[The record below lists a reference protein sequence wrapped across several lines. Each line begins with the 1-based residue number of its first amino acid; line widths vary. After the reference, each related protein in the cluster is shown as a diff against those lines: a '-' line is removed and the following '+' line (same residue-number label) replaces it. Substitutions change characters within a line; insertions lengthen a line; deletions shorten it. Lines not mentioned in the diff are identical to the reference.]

1 MEVQKVVSIE
11 TVIEFIESHLDGKL
25 ELDTVAAAVHYSK
38 YHLHRMFTET
48 VGMTIHDYVSRR
60 QLTEAAKLLVFSKK
74 SIIDIALICGYESQ
88 QAFTSVFK
96 AMYKMPPA
104 EYRDLGQFYPLQLRF
119 YLHKEAHNNMNFTS
133 DDIKLA
139 TISDIPAWMELVRM
153 VVDGYP
159 YLDEADYLAK
169 LKNSIEKSQALIL
182 PLGNIAIGIMA
193 FSYNTGSIEFMGVHP
208 QYRSY
213 GIPKLFLDKLM
224 NEYLPQQEIST
235 TTYRE
240 NDKADTGYRN
250 ELKQL
255 GFSERELLIEFGYPT
270 QRFVLPIP
278 E

>member
-11 TVIEFIESHLDGKL
+11 TVIDFIENHLDGKL
-25 ELDTVAAAVHYSK
+25 ELDTVAASVHYSK
-38 YHLHRMFTET
+38 YHLPRMFTET

-88 QAFTSVFK
+88 QAFTSAFK

-119 YLHKEAHNNMNFTS
+119 YLHKEAHSNMKFTS

-169 LKNSIEKSQALIL
+169 LKNSIEKRQALIL
-182 PLGNIAIGIMA
+182 PLGNLAIGIMA

-255 GFSERELLIEFGYPT
+255 GFAERELLIEFGYPT

>member
-11 TVIEFIESHLDGKL
+11 TVIDFIENHLDGKL
-25 ELDTVAAAVHYSK
+25 ELDTVAASVHYSK

-88 QAFTSVFK
+88 QAFTSAFK

-119 YLHKEAHNNMNFTS
+119 YLHKEAHSNMKFTS

-159 YLDEADYLAK
+159 YLDEADYLA
-169 LKNSIEKSQALIL
+169 LIL
-182 PLGNIAIGIMA
+182 PLGNLAIGIMA

-255 GFSERELLIEFGYPT
+255 GFAERELLIEFGYPT